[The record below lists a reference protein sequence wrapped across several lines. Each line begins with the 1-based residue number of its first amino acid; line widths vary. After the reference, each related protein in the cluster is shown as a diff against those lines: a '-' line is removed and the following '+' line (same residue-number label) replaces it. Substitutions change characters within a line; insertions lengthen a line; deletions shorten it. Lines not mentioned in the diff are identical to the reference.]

1 MGETGQWFATFDVGS
16 VFQDIRFKELC
27 NGDLL
32 RIQYEEKQNG
42 KYQDLVLKSVS
53 RPQFPE
59 EPAPESKDKG
69 PEQDEP
75 DSEGP
80 GAQEPKKQ
88 DPALSDYFHEAQE
101 AVLGIVE
108 SLDPKKKRP
117 PRKPSSTPSSRWAWN
132 GCKSRKEIKME
143 NYPLYNGEI
152 TLCFDPG
159 RHRYY
164 VNGEWVPG
172 VTGAVGVIDK
182 SAPLMWWAVN
192 QSLDYLRIVLK
203 SRDPV

>member
-1 MGETGQWFATFDVGS
+1 MNETTIIVGGKEFLKGKTQNGRPWFLAKVLDGETGQWFATFDVGS

-117 PRKPSSTPSSRWAWN
+117 SQETIFNTIIQVGLEWMQIKEGDQDGKLSTLQR
-132 GCKSRKEIKME
+132 
-143 NYPLYNGEI
+143 
-152 TLCFDPG
+152 
-159 RHRYY
+159 
-164 VNGEWVPG
+164 
-172 VTGAVGVIDK
+172 
-182 SAPLMWWAVN
+182 
-192 QSLDYLRIVLK
+192 
-203 SRDPV
+203 